1 MPNKPIL
8 LLTFAA
14 NNLQGV
20 KTEADKIWKSVKKN
34 TAITAKKVNNAT
46 LDSLAESIIDCS
58 KDLFMFHFGG
68 HADPQSLVLDHPRG
82 AVKDGEADDKK
93 ATDSRDI
100 HRINLSRLLVRN
112 ENHKVQIV
120 FLNGCQSFG
129 HVGILTA
136 KGVKAIIATNVKVN
150 DVEAVRVAAFF
161 YKLFFEK
168 EFTLKE
174 AFETA
179 VATVGGNIAYITIVN
194 PGEIDENQPLT
205 SSWTLFIHAKHKDV
219 IDWTLADFLKGNDT
233 TTTAV
238 TGTTQAHSGSGDNVA
253 GNKIKRQINMGASS
267 TYIENQASVPTSTQ
281 KPAGFK
287 NTVIDLIKQGK
298 LITALELLSTK
309 NDDNRIILLQS
320 RYNRLL
326 SDENN
331 GIIDTRD
338 ANIERNRITNAVLSL
353 LDDLS

>member
-46 LDSLAESIIDCS
+46 LDSLAESIIDCG

-68 HADPQSLVLDHPRG
+68 HADPQSLVLDHARG
-82 AVKDGEADDKK
+82 AVKDDEADAQK

-120 FLNGCQSFG
+120 FLNGCQSYG

-168 EFTLKE
+168 DYTLKE

-179 VATVGGNIAYITIVN
+179 VATVGGNTAYITIVN

-219 IDWTLADFLKGNDT
+219 MDWALAEFLKGNDT
-233 TTTAV
+233 KTTAV
-238 TGTTQAHSGSGDNVA
+238 TGTTQTHSGSGDNVA
-253 GNKIKRQINMGASS
+253 GNKIGRQINMGASS
-267 TYIENQASVPTSTQ
+267 TYIENQTAMPTPPPKTLN
-281 KPAGFK
+281 FK
-287 NTVIDLIKQGK
+287 DTIKSLVSNGK
-298 LITALELLSTK
+298 LSEALKQIATK
-309 NDDNRIILLQS
+309 SDENHTILLQS
-320 RYNRLL
+320 RLSRLER
-326 SDENN
+326 DENL
-331 GIIDTRD
+331 GTMDARD
-338 ANIERNRITNAVLSL
+338 ANIERNRITQSILSL
-353 LDDLS
+353 LGDLS